1 MREGHP
7 MLWSLADARPD
18 GLLSVEYPY
27 FETDGVAFGGT
38 GTYVET
44 SEELG
49 FGWTVE
55 FNHGLSEIMN
65 ALINEG
71 MMISGFDEHDS
82 VPWVALADQM
92 ESIGGGEFRL
102 TNQPERLPHTY
113 TLQALKL

>member
-7 MLWSLADARPD
+7 MLWALADARPD

-44 SEELG
+44 KEKLG
-49 FGWTVE
+49 FDWTVE

-65 ALINEG
+65 ALIDAG
-71 MMISGFDEHDS
+71 MVISGFDEHDS

-92 ESIGGGEFRL
+92 EPIGGGEFRL
-102 TNQPERLPHTY
+102 TDRPERLPHTY
-113 TLQALKL
+113 TLQARKL